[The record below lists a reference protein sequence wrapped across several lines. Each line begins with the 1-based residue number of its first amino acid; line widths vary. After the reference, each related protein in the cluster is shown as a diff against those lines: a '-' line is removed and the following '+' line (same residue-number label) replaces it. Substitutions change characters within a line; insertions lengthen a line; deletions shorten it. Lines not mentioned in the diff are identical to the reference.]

1 MAKRATTDHGLIIH
15 FAGRH
20 HLFPVAQ
27 AADASKVRLAS
38 RDDLREG
45 EVRVG
50 WQVYFRPFIDER
62 RVFLFDETS
71 GEAVSRAEAE
81 AQVAGAAKASAKEL

>member
-20 HLFPVAQ
+20 HLFPVAE
-27 AADASKVRLAS
+27 ANDPSKVRLVS
-38 RDDLREG
+38 REGVREG

-50 WQVYFRPFIDER
+50 WPVYFRPFIDER
-62 RVFLFDETS
+62 RVFVFDETS
-71 GEAVSRAEAE
+71 GEAVTRAEAE
-81 AQVAGAAKASAKEL
+81 AQVPGAAKASAKEL

>member
-20 HLFPVAQ
+20 HLFPVALSS
-27 AADASKVRLAS
+27 DPSRVRLAS
-38 RDDLREG
+38 REDLAEG

-50 WQVYFRPFIDER
+50 WPVYFRRFIDDR
-62 RVFLFDETS
+62 LVFLFDETS
-71 GEAVSRAEAE
+71 GAAVSRAEAE
-81 AQVAGAAKASAKEL
+81 AQVPGAAKASAKEL